1 MRNRRF
7 VVVVLALALLASIGA
22 QAENYKGFERP
33 EVFITADE
41 LKTMLD
47 GNDPRL
53 VLLAVAS
60 VPEYYSGHI
69 EGAIQVWRPD
79 YEGDPKG
86 WNGVTDNVM
95 KPEEFTP
102 FAQKLGIN
110 GDSVVVLY
118 DHKYDAT
125 RLWWAFVYYGK
136 ENVRVLDGGIKAWS
150 AAGYDTETF
159 GKGKA
164 KAKGTWVAK
173 IAIPTFRA
181 TTEEVAGLQTRTD
194 AQLWDNRANDEFCGD
209 TTKKGAFRAGRIAW
223 GVQADWPLLKT
234 ANNDSEFKSAAEIQQ
249 VLDKLGFDKSKEQ
262 YFVCQSGVRTTNWIV
277 ALYAMGWPIEKLH
290 NYDDSW
296 IGWSKDSKLPLEKG
310 CPDTTKAPWQQ

>member
-1 MRNRRF
+1 L
-7 VVVVLALALLASIGA
+7 VVVVVALALLASIGA

-33 EVFITADE
+33 EVLITPGE
-41 LKTMLD
+41 LNSMIEAK
-47 GNDPRL
+47 DPKL

-60 VPEYYSGHI
+60 VPEYFSNHI
-69 EGAIQVWRPD
+69 EGAIQIWRPD
-79 YEGDPKG
+79 YEGDPAG

-95 KPEEFTP
+95 KPEEFTKL
-102 FAQKLGIN
+102 AQKLGIN
-110 GDSVVVLY
+110 HDSVVVVY

-125 RLWWAFVYYGK
+125 RVWWAFTYYGK
-136 ENVRVLDGGIKAWS
+136 SNVRVLDGGIKGWT
-150 AAGYDTETF
+150 AAGFETETF

-164 KAKGTWVAK
+164 KGKGNWVAS
-173 IAIPTFRA
+173 IAVPTLRA
-181 TTEEVAGLQTRTD
+181 TTEEIAGLKTRTD

-209 TTKKGAFRAGRIAW
+209 TTKAGAFRAGRIAW

-234 ANNDSEFKSAAEIQQ
+234 ANNDSEFLPAADIQK

-262 YFVCQSGVRTTNWIV
+262 YFVCQSGVRTTNWII

-296 IGWSKDSKLPLEKG
+296 IGWSKDDKLPLEKG